1 MYGHL
6 QEGLEID
13 SKRPRRKKLMRCKK
27 VEIGD
32 VNMWAS
38 GWGPDLVWMLRGPL
52 GFILIEPTHP
62 GRTTMVVQ
70 HFCAAT
76 CSRLQRKEEMEEIGR
91 NGSTNYNT
99 GVSYHFWLWP
109 KSFISKVDFFN

>member
-1 MYGHL
+1 MAL
-6 QEGLEID
+6 
-13 SKRPRRKKLMRCKK
+13 RCKK
-27 VEIGD
+27 IEIGD

-38 GWGPDLVWMLRGPL
+38 GWGPDLVWMLRGRL

-62 GRTTMVVQ
+62 SRTTMVVQ

-76 CSRLQRKEEMEEIGR
+76 CSRRQRKEEMEEIGR
-91 NGSTNYNT
+91 NGGTNYNT

-109 KSFISKVDFFN
+109 KSFISKVDFFD

>member
-1 MYGHL
+1 MAL
-6 QEGLEID
+6 
-13 SKRPRRKKLMRCKK
+13 RCKK
-27 VEIGD
+27 IEIGD

-38 GWGPDLVWMLRGPL
+38 GWGPDLVWMLRGRL

-62 GRTTMVVQ
+62 SRTTMVVQ

-76 CSRLQRKEEMEEIGR
+76 CSRRRRKEEMEEIGR
-91 NGSTNYNT
+91 NGRKNYNT

-109 KSFISKVDFFN
+109 RSFNSK